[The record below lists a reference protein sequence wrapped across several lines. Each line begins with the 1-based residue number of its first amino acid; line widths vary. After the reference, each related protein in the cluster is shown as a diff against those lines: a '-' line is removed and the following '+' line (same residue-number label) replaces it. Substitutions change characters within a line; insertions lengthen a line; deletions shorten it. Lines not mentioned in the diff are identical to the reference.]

1 MLICV
6 YVRACVRAC
15 TVADFSANARRGLGS
30 RPVGNAPG
38 RNLNAGVLLLA
49 AAGRR
54 DSAGSGARSKRG
66 RCLSLS
72 LSLSLP
78 LSLSLSRRELHAEG
92 LELLLEAHV
101 LHAAEPGKHPHR
113 RPARRRRLPARPA
126 DQGGGGC
133 VWGPPPANR
142 HLLRKAQDRPDADAR
157 GDGDHVVAGRA
168 DAYPSVRV
176 GEVGVRENGDAVY
189 CAPSRMGTWKRPP
202 KRTAVPG
209 LREVRDGVIFPV
221 GINLA
226 RRCISFT
233 SIQKKQGSRIPV
245 EDVKRF

>member
-1 MLICV
+1 M
-6 YVRACVRAC
+6 
-15 TVADFSANARRGLGS
+15 
-30 RPVGNAPG
+30 
-38 RNLNAGVLLLA
+38 LLA
-49 AAGRR
+49 AGRG
-54 DSAGSGARSKRG
+54 DSAGTAGRG
-66 RCLSLS
+66 DSAGT
-72 LSLSLP
+72 
-78 LSLSLSRRELHAEG
+78 RRELRAEG

-113 RPARRRRLPARPA
+113 RPARRRRLPAGPKG
-126 DQGGGGC
+126 QGGGGC

-168 DAYPSVRV
+168 DACLSVRV
-176 GEVGVRENGDAVY
+176 GEVGVRENGDAV

>member
-1 MLICV
+1 M
-6 YVRACVRAC
+6 
-15 TVADFSANARRGLGS
+15 
-30 RPVGNAPG
+30 
-38 RNLNAGVLLLA
+38 
-49 AAGRR
+49 
-54 DSAGSGARSKRG
+54 
-66 RCLSLS
+66 
-72 LSLSLP
+72 
-78 LSLSLSRRELHAEG
+78 
-92 LELLLEAHV
+92 
-101 LHAAEPGKHPHR
+101 
-113 RPARRRRLPARPA
+113 
-126 DQGGGGC
+126 
-133 VWGPPPANR
+133 WGPPPANR

-168 DAYPSVRV
+168 DAYPRVRV
-176 GEVGVRENGDAVY
+176 GEVGVRENGDAV

-202 KRTAVPG
+202 KRPAVPG